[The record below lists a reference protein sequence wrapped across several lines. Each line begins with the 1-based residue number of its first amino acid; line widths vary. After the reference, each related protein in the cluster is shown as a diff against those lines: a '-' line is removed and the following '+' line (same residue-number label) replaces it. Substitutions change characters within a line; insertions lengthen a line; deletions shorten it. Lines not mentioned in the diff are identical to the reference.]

1 MLMLTV
7 SATAQP
13 GHKQPN
19 KIMIIQGHGIRLDTE
34 LIKKME
40 LHEHRE
46 LVIMYFTK
54 HGSRELGELKISF
67 DRKED
72 AVNFYEKIRTSDEAR
87 LDEVS
92 VMEYSVDVN
101 SYYYERYVEEELK
114 LKKSIESYIFR

>member
-1 MLMLTV
+1 
-7 SATAQP
+7 
-13 GHKQPN
+13 
-19 KIMIIQGHGIRLDTE
+19 
-34 LIKKME
+34 ME
-40 LHEHRE
+40 LHENRE

-72 AVNFYEKIRTSDEAR
+72 AVDFYEKIRTSDEAR

-101 SYYYERYVEEELK
+101 SYFYERYVEEELK
-114 LKKSIESYIFR
+114 LKKSILSYSFK